1 MTSCNWPG
9 ENQKGGWYGRPGWP
23 PGFRPVGFFT
33 TGFFERGGFAEGG
46 MEELLEFLP
55 SFSSRS
61 LIRFSVRS
69 TQAENSARNL
79 TQLAHSYLPRRKVY
93 LYSPC
98 S

>member
-9 ENQKGGWYGRPGWP
+9 ENRKGGWYGRPGWP

-33 TGFFERGGFAEGG
+33 TGFFEPGGFAEGG

-61 LIRFSVRS
+61 LIRFSAFSNWEVKTLIRLSVRS
-69 TQAENSARNL
+69 T
-79 TQLAHSYLPRRKVY
+79 
-93 LYSPC
+93 
-98 S
+98 

>member
-1 MTSCNWPG
+1 G
-9 ENQKGGWYGRPGWP
+9 ENRKGGWYGRPGWP

-33 TGFFERGGFAEGG
+33 TGFFEPGGFAEGG

-69 TQAENSARNL
+69 TQAENSPVTWHGWRTHIYPYPKCTIIHPEAESIFR
-79 TQLAHSYLPRRKVY
+79 
-93 LYSPC
+93 
-98 S
+98 